1 MSKLTELQGKLEDLR
16 AKAAKAFD
24 EAGDDLDMSKVTS
37 IEGDSTAKAAQLK
50 AWNDEMNDLG
60 VQIDEMKS
68 LDDMK
73 GRVDKLGEVQPHP
86 GHSNGKKRGESDDE
100 GNGGDEDEV
109 SSKAIGDLFVESDEF
124 KGYKRGDKR
133 TATVT
138 LPGSLKNLFETATG
152 WAPADIR
159 GPRIVDFA
167 TRPLAVAELLPQ
179 STTTAASVIYMEETL
194 FSNSAAEVA
203 EGAAKPEVSLGLE
216 EVVEP
221 VRKIAAFLPVTEEQ
235 LADVPQ
241 ARAYINN
248 RLGFMVRQRLDTQI
262 LVGNG
267 TAPNLSGITDRT
279 GIQTQALGGDNV
291 PDAVYKAMTKIRV
304 NAFSEPNA
312 AIFHPNDWQ
321 TVRLLKTSDGLYI
334 WGAPMDAGPERIWGI
349 RVLQTTG
356 MTENTALV
364 GDFQQASLIVRSGV
378 DIRISDSHDDYFV
391 KNLLAVVAEMRVALA
406 VYRPAAFATVTG
418 I

>member
-1 MSKLTELQGKLEDLR
+1 MDKLTEIRGKLEDLR
-16 AKAAKAFD
+16 AKAAKVFE
-24 EAGDDLDMSKVTS
+24 EAGPELDMGKVTS
-37 IEGDSTAKAAQLK
+37 IDGDNAAKAAQLK
-50 AWNDEMNDLG
+50 AWNDEMADLG
-60 VQIDEMKS
+60 KEKDE
-68 LDDMK
+68 LEELVGFK
-73 GRVDKLGEVQPHP
+73 GRVDDLGKVEPHP
-86 GHSNGKKRGESDDE
+86 GHSNGKRKRSEDDE
-100 GNGGDEDEV
+100 HEEASISGKG
-109 SSKAIGDLFVESDEF
+109 IGDLFVASAEF
-124 KGYKRGDKR
+124 KSYKRGDRR
-133 TATVT
+133 TQAVT
-138 LPGSLKNLFETATG
+138 FDVDLKNTFQTTTG

-159 GPRIVDFA
+159 GPRVVDFD

-179 STTTAASVIYMEETL
+179 SQTTAASVIYMEETL

-203 EGAAKPEVSLGLE
+203 EGGTKPEVSLGLT
-216 EVVEP
+216 EVNEP

-241 ARAYINN
+241 ARSYINN
-248 RLGFMVRQRLDTQI
+248 RLGFMVRQRLDSQI
-262 LVGNG
+262 LVGSG
-267 TAPNLSGITDRT
+267 VAPNLEGIETRSGLQSD
-279 GIQTQALGGDNV
+279 QALGGDTV

-304 NAFSEPNA
+304 NAFAEPNA

-349 RVLQTTG
+349 RVLQTTAQ
-356 MTENTALV
+356 TENTALV
-364 GDFQQASLIVRSGV
+364 GDFQQASLIIRSGV

-406 VYRPAAFATVTG
+406 VYRPGAFCKVTG

>member
-1 MSKLTELQGKLEDLR
+1 MGKYEDIVGQLEDRRKKAAELIEKGGEDMDLTEAEVHELRKLNEEMTELGKQKDELDGLR
-16 AKAAKAFD
+16 KIKAD
-24 EAGDDLDMSKVTS
+24 
-37 IEGDSTAKAAQLK
+37 
-50 AWNDEMNDLG
+50 
-60 VQIDEMKS
+60 
-68 LDDMK
+68 
-73 GRVDKLGEVQPHP
+73 VDALGELEPHP
-86 GHSNGKKRGESDDE
+86 GHPVGKRRESDE
-100 GNGGDEDEV
+100 GAGEAELKG
-109 SSKAIGDLFVESDEF
+109 IGDLFVETEEF
-124 KGYKRGDKR
+124 RAYKRGDRR
-133 TATVT
+133 TPTVT
-138 LPGSLKNLFETATG
+138 LSIPLKNTFQTTAG
-152 WAPADIR
+152 WAPPDIR
-159 GPRIVDFA
+159 GPQVVEFA

-179 STTTAASVIYMEETL
+179 STTTQASVIYMEETL

-203 EGAAKPEVSLGLE
+203 EGGTKPEVSLGLE
-216 EVVEP
+216 EVTEP

-248 RLGFMVRQRLDTQI
+248 RLGFMVRQRLDSQI
-262 LVGNG
+262 LTGNG
-267 TAPNLSGITDRT
+267 VAPNLEGIESRS

-304 NAFSEPNA
+304 NAFADPNVA
-312 AIFHPNDWQ
+312 VFHPNDWQ
-321 TVRLLKTSDGLYI
+321 TVRLLKTSDGIYI

-349 RVLQTTG
+349 RVVQTTAQP
-356 MTENTALV
+356 ENTALV

-378 DIRISDSHDDYFV
+378 DLRISDSHDDYFV

>member
-1 MSKLTELQGKLEDLR
+1 MSKLTDVIGQLEDR
-16 AKAAKAFD
+16 RQKAAALLEKG
-24 EAGDDLDMSKVTS
+24 GDDFNLSAEEVAEFKS
-37 IEGDSTAKAAQLK
+37 L
-50 AWNDEMNDLG
+50 NDEMTALG
-60 VQIDEMKS
+60 KQKDELNELEAMKKRTEELS
-68 LDDMK
+68 QT
-73 GRVDKLGEVQPHP
+73 QPHP
-86 GHSNGKKRGESDDE
+86 GHQKQGETKDE
-100 GNGGDEDEV
+100 RKAAEETEV
-109 SSKAIGDLFVESDEF
+109 EVKTMGDLFIDSVAYT
-124 KGYKRGDKR
+124 GWR
-133 TATVT
+133 
-138 LPGSLKNLFETATG
+138 PGQKQGPSAELNISMKNLFETATG

-159 GPRIVDFA
+159 GPRVVDYA

-179 STTTAASVIYMEETL
+179 STTTAASIVYMEETL

-203 EGAAKPEVSLGLE
+203 EGGAKPEVSLGLE

-248 RLGFMVRQRLDTQI
+248 RLGFMVRQRLDSQI
-262 LVGNG
+262 LVGDG
-267 TAPNLSGITDRT
+267 TAPNLSGIEDRS
-279 GIQTQALGGDNV
+279 GVQSQALGGDNV

-304 NAFSEPNA
+304 GAFSEPNA

-349 RVLQTTG
+349 RVVQTVAQ
-356 MTENTALV
+356 TENTALV
-364 GDFQQASLIVRSGV
+364 GDFQQSSLVIRSGV
-378 DIRISDSHDDYFV
+378 DIRITDSHDDWFIYN
-391 KNLLAVVAEMRVALA
+391 KLAVVAEMRAALA
-406 VYRPAAFATVTG
+406 VYRPAAFCKVTG

>member
-1 MSKLTELQGKLEDLR
+1 MSDKLTDLQGRLEDLR
-16 AKAAKAFD
+16 SKTAKVFE
-24 EAGDDLDMSKVTS
+24 EAGPDYDFSKVKS
-37 IEGDSTAKAAQLK
+37 VEGDSAAIASQVRQWNAEMGDLK
-50 AWNDEMNDLG
+50 TEIEGIEELDGIKGGVDELG
-60 VQIDEMKS
+60 KVKR
-68 LDDMK
+68 LPVNVTK
-73 GRVDKLGEVQPHP
+73 GEG
-86 GHSNGKKRGESDDE
+86 DE
-100 GNGGDEDEV
+100 GDGGGDGGDE
-109 SSKAIGDLFVESDEF
+109 SGHSIGDLFVETDEF
-124 KGYKRGDKR
+124 KAYKRGDRK
-133 TATVT
+133 TPTVT
-138 LPGSLKNLFETATG
+138 LPTGLKNLFETATG

-159 GPRIVDFA
+159 GPRVVDFA

-179 STTTAASVIYMEETL
+179 GTTTAASIVYMEETL

-203 EGAAKPEVSLGLE
+203 EGGTKPEVSLGLE
-216 EVVEP
+216 EVLEP

-248 RLGFMVRQRLDTQI
+248 RLGFMVRQRLDSQI
-262 LVGNG
+262 LVGDG
-267 TAPNLSGITDRT
+267 TAPNLSGITDRS
-279 GIQTQALGGDNV
+279 GVQTQALGGDNV

-312 AIFHPNDWQ
+312 AVFHPNDWQ
-321 TVRLLKTSDGLYI
+321 TVRLLKTSDGIYI

-349 RVLQTTG
+349 RVVQTTA

-364 GDFQQASLIVRSGV
+364 GDWQQASLIVRSGV
-378 DIRISDSHDDYFV
+378 DIRISDSHDDFFI